1 MNLRSVLLY
10 LRSNKEAETKSG
22 DNVLRLMLVGAM
34 ITGIALFS
42 LSLLGLRPAL
52 QNIESL
58 EQERLSWEEV
68 VSGKSSLDSLLLPR
82 IEDLPDIVGLCQE
95 TFRAQG
101 VDATSINMESV
112 SGKGQ
117 TTTQKQNSA
126 QNSETLEGALFRF
139 RLKGSWP
146 LILAAV
152 SELEKHDSYAI
163 HVQELILNE
172 NGGNLL
178 LQIYYKVSPVKE

>member
-10 LRSNKEAETKSG
+10 LRSNKEAETNSG
-22 DNVLRLMLVGAM
+22 DNILRLMLVGAM
-34 ITGIALFS
+34 ITGIALF
-42 LSLLGLRPAL
+42 LSLLGLRPVL

-58 EQERLSWEEV
+58 EQERLSWEKV

-82 IEDLPDIVGLCQE
+82 IEDLPNIVGLCQE

-112 SGKGQ
+112 SGKSQ

-163 HVQELILNE
+163 HVQELTLNE
-172 NGGNLL
+172 GGGNLL
-178 LQIYYKVSPVKE
+178 LQIFYEVPLPK